1 MQWRESGALSRTA
14 ASDRPLQQQLLG
26 LGDRLGG
33 VEALGADV
41 RAVHDRVAAIEAERI
56 LKLVEPLARIFVASY
71 VKVTERRAPEFG
83 AVNLT
88 KREVECLRWA
98 AAGKT
103 NDEIATIGSVL
114 EKFDAQKTILSSVI
128 NHNPEIETLLAK
140 KTKFHKLSHLS
151 KLPFT
156 TPVGKPETIGADRL
170 ALCAAAVYF
179 FPKQHN
185 LVIGMGSCITYN
197 FINADH
203 EFLGGGISPGMEMRM
218 KALNQ
223 FTAKL
228 PIVKP
233 DGNVPLVGYDTV
245 TNILSGVVIGMAKEI
260 DGFIDVFKERYGNFN
275 VHLTGGDLVY
285 LAPHL
290 KNQIFADPEL
300 IFKGLYAISEVNN
313 Q

>member
-1 MQWRESGALSRTA
+1 MSNTLCFDFGNTRLKA
-14 ASDRPLQQQLLG
+14 AFFIDTKLIEVIV
-26 LGDRLGG
+26 
-33 VEALGADV
+33 VE
-41 RAVHDRVAAIEAERI
+41 
-56 LKLVEPLARIFVASY
+56 
-71 VKVTERRAPEFG
+71 
-83 AVNLT
+83 
-88 KREVECLRWA
+88 
-98 AAGKT
+98 
-103 NDEIATIGSVL
+103 NDHEATIESL
-114 EKFDAQKTILSSVI
+114 LKKFDPQKTILSSVI
-128 NHNPEIETLLAK
+128 NHSAGIETLLSS
-140 KTKFHKLSHLS
+140 KTKFHKLNYLS
-151 KLPFT
+151 QLPFT

-170 ALCAAAVYF
+170 ALSAAAVYF

-218 KALNQ
+218 RSLNQ

-233 DGNVPLVGYDTV
+233 AGNVPLIGYDTV
-245 TNILSGVVIGMAKEI
+245 TNILSGVVMGMANEI
-260 DGFIDVFKERYGNFN
+260 DGFINSYKEKFSNFN

>member
-1 MQWRESGALSRTA
+1 MNTLCFDFGNT
-14 ASDRPLQQQLLG
+14 
-26 LGDRLGG
+26 RLKIAFFQNAKLAE
-33 VEALGADV
+33 VIV
-41 RAVHDRVAAIEAERI
+41 IE
-56 LKLVEPLARIFVASY
+56 
-71 VKVTERRAPEFG
+71 
-83 AVNLT
+83 
-88 KREVECLRWA
+88 
-98 AAGKT
+98 
-103 NDEIATIGSVL
+103 NDEIATITSIL

-128 NHNPEIETLLAK
+128 NHNPEIETLLAQ
-140 KTKFHKLSHLS
+140 KTKFHKLNHLS
-151 KLPFT
+151 QLPFT

-170 ALCAAAVYF
+170 ALTAAVVYF

-218 KALNQ
+218 KSLNQ

-245 TNILSGVVIGMAKEI
+245 TNILSGVVMGMAKEI
-260 DGFIDVFKERYGNFN
+260 DGFIDVYRERYGNFN

>member
-1 MQWRESGALSRTA
+1 MNTLCFDFGNTRLKVALFQNAKLTEVIVIENDGVTTIESILNK
-14 ASDRPLQQQLLG
+14 SD
-26 LGDRLGG
+26 
-33 VEALGADV
+33 
-41 RAVHDRVAAIEAERI
+41 
-56 LKLVEPLARIFVASY
+56 S
-71 VKVTERRAPEFG
+71 
-83 AVNLT
+83 
-88 KREVECLRWA
+88 
-98 AAGKT
+98 
-103 NDEIATIGSVL
+103 
-114 EKFDAQKTILSSVI
+114 QKTILSSVI
-128 NHNPEIETLLAK
+128 NHNPEIETLLGE
-140 KTKFHKLSHLS
+140 KTKFHKLNHLS

-170 ALCAAAVYF
+170 ALAAAAVYF
-179 FPKQHN
+179 FPRQHN

-218 KALNQ
+218 RSLNQ

-245 TNILSGVVIGMAKEI
+245 TNILSGVVLGMAKEI
-260 DGFIDVFKERYGNFN
+260 DGFIDVYKERYGNFN